1 MTVKFPGI
9 AQKNKHKIEEKAK
22 ENHPLMKKGQIWEIN
37 TRFVLHNSFV
47 LVKTEMPDHY
57 LALRWEHTL

>member
-22 ENHPLMKKGQIWEIN
+22 ENHPLMKKGQI
-37 TRFVLHNSFV
+37 
-47 LVKTEMPDHY
+47 
-57 LALRWEHTL
+57 